1 MPKSGMYNMMKSKI
15 ESNPRLLNLNR
26 QTDPKAHDYVAE
38 DVESEDDLSYNL
50 SRIDT
55 NSMERLTKQQKY
67 EKN

>member
-1 MPKSGMYNMMKSKI
+1 MKSKI

-38 DVESEDDLSYNL
+38 AVESEDDVSYNL
-50 SRIDT
+50 SRIESS
-55 NSMERLTKQQKY
+55 SMDMLSKQQKY